1 VALNGQELT
10 FFGREGQNPNGTKLR
25 ESESKLSNIIEQNQN
40 YPNLEGE
47 PLHFS
52 LYKILN

>member
-1 VALNGQELT
+1 MTLNGQELT
-10 FFGREGQNPNGTKLR
+10 FFGRVGQNPNRTKLR
-25 ESESKLSNIIEQNQN
+25 ESESKLSIIIEQNQN
-40 YPNLEGE
+40 CPNLEDE